1 MLPSIHH
8 PRYQALQGHL
18 KELRQGSGFTQVQ
31 LAERLGIHQTYLS
44 KIERGERYI
53 DVLLYLDWCRACN
66 TEPDVAVKT
75 LVAAGA

>member
-8 PRYQALQGHL
+8 PRYQALQGQL
-18 KELRQGSGFTQVQ
+18 KTLRQDAGFTQVQ

-53 DVLLYLDWCRACN
+53 DVLLYLDWCRACDAV
-66 TEPDVAVKT
+66 PDAALKA
-75 LVAAGA
+75 LIDAGA